1 MRSEKAEKKLDTRL
15 AMRADGEISK
25 EEYIRVKARCDQEI
39 KELKDAML
47 ASSQDHPK
55 EESIDMDYARG
66 LLGKLTVNENGKAD
80 KDVLTEFIDTVT
92 VEKDNIFLWGLWL
105 RNKPTYFRMTTE
117 GRGKKMTARCEEG
130 ETSPKSNAPPP
141 KWGKNGRLLSAG
153 CSRRRLILKIPASNL
168 QGKR

>member
-1 MRSEKAEKKLDTRL
+1 M
-15 AMRADGEISK
+15 
-25 EEYIRVKARCDQEI
+25 
-39 KELKDAML
+39 
-47 ASSQDHPK
+47 
-55 EESIDMDYARG
+55 
-66 LLGKLTVNENGKAD
+66 
-80 KDVLTEFIDTVT
+80 LTEFVDTVT

-153 CSRRRLILKIPASNL
+153 CSRDRRTSKIRESKNCVYLVFSQIRIKTKIELILTRDKLYFCWKGIKYIGESAVIIYIHKI
-168 QGKR
+168 

>member
-1 MRSEKAEKKLDTRL
+1 MWF
-15 AMRADGEISK
+15 
-25 EEYIRVKARCDQEI
+25 CI
-39 KELKDAML
+39 K
-47 ASSQDHPK
+47 SH
-55 EESIDMDYARG
+55 IMDYVRD

-80 KDVLTEFIDTVT
+80 KDVLTEFVDTVT

-153 CSRRRLILKIPASNL
+153 CSRDRRTSRTLASKLAITKKPASAGFFAWRGRRKCAEEEHENPASAWFAAGGACFDEA
-168 QGKR
+168 QANIRNPRSK

>member
-1 MRSEKAEKKLDTRL
+1 LKE
-15 AMRADGEISK
+15 AMFESA
-25 EEYIRVKARCDQEI
+25 
-39 KELKDAML
+39 
-47 ASSQDHPK
+47 QDHPK
-55 EESIDMDYARG
+55 EENIDMDYVRD
-66 LLGKLTVNENGKAD
+66 LLGRLTVNENGKAD

-130 ETSPKSNAPPP
+130 ERCPKSNSPPP

-153 CSRRRLILKIPASNL
+153 CSRDRLTSRIPASNL
-168 QGKR
+168 R

>member
-1 MRSEKAEKKLDTRL
+1 
-15 AMRADGEISK
+15 MRADREISK
-25 EEYIRVKARCDQEI
+25 EEYVRVKARCDQEI
-39 KELKDAML
+39 RELKNAML
-47 ASSQDHPK
+47 TSAQDHPK
-55 EESIDMDYARG
+55 EESIDMDYVRD

-117 GRGKKMTARCEEG
+117 GRGKKMAARCEEE
-130 ETSPKSNAPPP
+130 ETSTKSNAPPP

-153 CSRRRLILKIPASNL
+153 CSRDRQTSRTPESKGE
-168 QGKR
+168 QKQ